1 VSDDNKAPERV
12 AFSRGYGV
20 CIMGIDGTWRR
31 DCMLNAISDTDA
43 ILTVEGSIQGLN
55 LKEFFLLLSSTGLA
69 YRRCELV
76 RVNGTEIDVQFLKGK
91 NKKKK
96 RAQLRGKTRSSAA
109 ECCPPVDRLRGC
121 RVSLSALND
130 SRSRAPRSI
139 HGTVKASRPF
149 PVVVPSPN

>member
-1 VSDDNKAPERV
+1 MSDDAKGPERV
-12 AFSRGYGV
+12 TFSRGYGV

-31 DCMLNAISDTDA
+31 DCFLNAISDSDA

-91 NKKKK
+91 KKKK
-96 RAQLRGKTRSSAA
+96 KLGAPSNQEAA
-109 ECCPPVDRLRGC
+109 AGM
-121 RVSLSALND
+121 
-130 SRSRAPRSI
+130 
-139 HGTVKASRPF
+139 
-149 PVVVPSPN
+149 

>member
-1 VSDDNKAPERV
+1 MTDDHKGSERV

-31 DCMLNAISDTDA
+31 DCFLNAISDTDA

-76 RVNGTEIDVQFLKGK
+76 RVNGTEIDVQFLKA
-91 NKKKK
+91 KKKQRK
-96 RAQLRGKTRSSAA
+96 LGGSSKQEADA
-109 ECCPPVDRLRGC
+109 G
-121 RVSLSALND
+121 
-130 SRSRAPRSI
+130 I
-139 HGTVKASRPF
+139 
-149 PVVVPSPN
+149 